1 MSIFLGLLWVG
12 IGAAWLWMAWLMSQ
26 RRLAFGSRWGILRPW
41 ARTSEEA
48 WFEAHQAMA
57 TSVGLGGAV
66 TVLGGLVIL
75 VSGLDNIV
83 GQIGFFVAVFASV
96 IGQFVGLR
104 QAKAA
109 VERLTNAPAPG

>member
-1 MSIFLGLLWVG
+1 MEPQRPRADLDGGLGVERPALAGV
-12 IGAAWLWMAWLMSQ
+12 
-26 RRLAFGSRWGILRPW
+26 RRFS
-41 ARTSEEA
+41 
-48 WFEAHQAMA
+48 HQAMA

-75 VSGLDNIV
+75 VSGLDNVV
-83 GQIGFFVAVFASV
+83 GTIGFLVAVFASV

-109 VERLTNAPAPG
+109 VERLTSDPAPG